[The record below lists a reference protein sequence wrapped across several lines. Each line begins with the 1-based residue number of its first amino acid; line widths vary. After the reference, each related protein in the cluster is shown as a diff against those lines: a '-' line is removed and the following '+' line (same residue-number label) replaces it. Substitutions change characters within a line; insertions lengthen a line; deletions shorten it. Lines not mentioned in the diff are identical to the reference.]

1 MAIESMMPARARVG
15 KSKDECASR
24 LDHGAAPC
32 LNDDRTNPQHGS
44 EAMPPRPMSALPAS
58 SWSGNPGYVID
69 LAALPCRL
77 WAEVAGAPLLE
88 SDRALV
94 MLELG
99 HTPVYYL
106 SREDLRMERLER
118 NDHATHCPYKGD
130 ASYWDL
136 RTPDGI
142 IENIVWSYEDPYPEM
157 AAIKGLVGIYW
168 NKMEAWAHDGR
179 RVDRPVEI
187 AGRVNETNNFAK
199 CYPDLA
205 TEWHRE
211 KNPRLQPYEF
221 AADSPTEVW
230 WLGSDGR
237 EWRAPIRDR
246 VLKAAAGVAVQ
257 AAAAAS

>member
-1 MAIESMMPARARVG
+1 MMPTRLLAG

-32 LNDDRTNPQHGS
+32 LNDDRTNAQHGS

-58 SWSGNPGYVID
+58 SWSGNPGY
-69 LAALPCRL
+69 
-77 WAEVAGAPLLE
+77 
-88 SDRALV
+88 
-94 MLELG
+94 
-99 HTPVYYL
+99 
-106 SREDLRMERLER
+106 RMERLER